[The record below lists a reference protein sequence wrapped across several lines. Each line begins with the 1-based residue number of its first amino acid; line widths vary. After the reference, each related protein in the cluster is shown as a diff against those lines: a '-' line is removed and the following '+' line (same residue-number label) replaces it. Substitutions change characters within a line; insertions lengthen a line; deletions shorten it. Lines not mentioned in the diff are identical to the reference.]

1 MERNKEVSASAI
13 PKYLIYL
20 TMAFVLMRLSAFA
33 FQIHQFDPLAEKKRT
48 SPIAW
53 MDFNRSL
60 KRAQNVNSEEPKKA
74 KKKEFGNAEEELL
87 ATATEI
93 IEKQRAGANKKSSLT
108 LLQFYSPDSDPCLVM
123 EKETLTNSQVAN
135 YLQKNYFPVRVT
147 YSRKDKS
154 STDTLM
160 LTEYR
165 RHYRVCAFP
174 TLVVVDGEGE
184 MVANLVGNC
193 SSLTTYRF
201 LTRTVA
207 QAESRDSA
215 ENRKVVLN

>member
-1 MERNKEVSASAI
+1 MARNEEVSASAV
-13 PKYLIYL
+13 PKYLVYL
-20 TMAFVLMRLSAFA
+20 TMAFVLMRFSAFA
-33 FQIHQFDPLAEKKRT
+33 WQIHSKPFSDNR
-48 SPIAW
+48 SSISW

-60 KRAQNVNSEEPKKA
+60 LLNSEKTEETPPEKRQ
-74 KKKEFGNAEEELL
+74 FGNVEEELL
-87 ATATEI
+87 ARATGI
-93 IEKQRAGANKKSSLT
+93 IEKQREIEGKAGSLT

-123 EKETLTNSQVAN
+123 ERDTLTNSQVAD

-147 YSRKDKS
+147 YSRKNRS
-154 STDTLM
+154 GSHNSL

-174 TLVVVDGEGE
+174 TLVVIDEEGE

-201 LTRTVA
+201 LTRTLA
-207 QAESRDSA
+207 QAEVRDSTSIRRVA
-215 ENRKVVLN
+215 LN

>member
-33 FQIHQFDPLAEKKRT
+33 FQIHQFDPLTKKNKT
-48 SPIAW
+48 SSITW

-60 KRAQNVNSEEPKKA
+60 KRAQNKNSEEPIKV
-74 KKKEFGNAEEELL
+74 KKKEYGNAEEELL
-87 ATATEI
+87 ATATDI

-108 LLQFYSPDSDPCLVM
+108 ILQFYSPDSDPCLVM
-123 EKETLTNSQVAN
+123 EKETLTNSQVAS

-147 YSRKDKS
+147 YSRNAKS
-154 STDTLM
+154 STDALK

-207 QAESRDSA
+207 QAESRNSA
-215 ENRKVVLN
+215 ESRKVVLN